1 MYDVKYVKKKQK
13 QRKKAITKMGLQR
26 AETSGAEI

>member
-1 MYDVKYVKKKQK
+1 MYDVKYVKKNKQT
-13 QRKKAITKMGLQR
+13 KKAITKMGLQR